1 MIELASIIDQFQP
14 IDYLITILSI
24 LIILFSAWKGFIQAL
39 LGILSWIGAILI
51 SINFH
56 PFLGDII
63 LNQVSKLEF
72 IARLNLPLEGIIKFL
87 IAIPITFI
95 LSFYLLK
102 KFRKFITSDLD
113 RGILGS
119 LIDKFF
125 GIIFGIIFSYIILST
140 ILISNSLISNN
151 WYEKNIVLQLK
162 NNSTIIMKINE
173 INQYYIPRNSNSV
186 DKIE

>member
-1 MIELASIIDQFQP
+1 MIEFASIINQFEA
-14 IDYLITILSI
+14 IDYLITILCI
-24 LIILFSAWKGFIQAL
+24 LIIVFSAWKGFIQSL

-51 SINFH
+51 SVNFH

-63 LNQVSKLEF
+63 LDQVSKLEF
-72 IARLNLPLEGIIKFL
+72 IARLNLPLEGIIKYL

-113 RGILGS
+113 KGILGT
-119 LIDKFF
+119 LIDKLF

-140 ILISNSLISNN
+140 ILISNSIISSN
-151 WYEKNIVLQLK
+151 WYEKNIVLLLK
-162 NNSTIIMKINE
+162 NNSTILIKIDE
-173 INQYYIPRNSNSV
+173 INQYIPINSNNLET
-186 DKIE
+186 IE

>member
-1 MIELASIIDQFQP
+1 MIEFASIIKQFET

-24 LIILFSAWKGFIQAL
+24 LIIVFSALKGFIQSL
-39 LGILSWIGAILI
+39 LGVLSWIGAILI
-51 SINFH
+51 SVNFH

-63 LNQVSKLEF
+63 LDQVSKSEF

-113 RGILGS
+113 KGIIGT

-140 ILISNSLISNN
+140 ILISNSIISSN
-151 WYEKNIVLQLK
+151 WYEKNIVLLLK
-162 NNSTIIMKINE
+162 NNSTILMKIDE
-173 INQYYIPRNSNSV
+173 INQYIPINSNNV
-186 DKIE
+186 ETIE

>member
-1 MIELASIIDQFQP
+1 MIEFASIINQFEAL
-14 IDYLITILSI
+14 DYLITILSI
-24 LIILFSAWKGFIQAL
+24 LIIVFSAWKGFIQSL

-51 SINFH
+51 SVNFH

-63 LNQVSKLEF
+63 LDQVSKLEF
-72 IARLNLPLEGIIKFL
+72 IARLNLPLEGIIKYL

-113 RGILGS
+113 KGILGTI
-119 LIDKFF
+119 IDKFF

-140 ILISNSLISNN
+140 ILISNSIISSN
-151 WYEKNIVLQLK
+151 WYEKNIVLLLK
-162 NNSTIIMKINE
+162 NNSTILIKIDE
-173 INQYYIPRNSNSV
+173 INQYIPINSNNLET
-186 DKIE
+186 IE